1 MVVLTSSLA
10 ISERN
15 LPGSPDHA
23 HRWEHLEG
31 TQVSAA
37 PCLQANGKGLPPSE
51 NRPYSFFGGDEE
63 DRTPDLRIA
72 NATLSQLSYVPTA
85 VRHYNVITNNHRKE
99 TPHGPPRPRLAR
111 RPVQQPRTHRRRCAA
126 LRALERGLGAGARTH
141 LAAAGLALR

>member
-51 NRPYSFFGGDEE
+51 NRPYSFFFFGGDEE

-85 VRHYNVITNNHRKE
+85 SIILANQRHVRVRADGVLRRRGLESALFAPTWRRD
-99 TPHGPPRPRLAR
+99 GPLRPRLA
-111 RPVQQPRTHRRRCAA
+111 
-126 LRALERGLGAGARTH
+126 G
-141 LAAAGLALR
+141 